1 MTYTTLIP
9 NGLPLVKRSLALEM
23 IDVQKDDFGAKIEAL
38 HLALQDK
45 IMSGKYDYTRA
56 IRDSVEVQAIVN
68 LTQKRL
74 GLKTDFIVNSIPGA
88 IMPVYLNK
96 HHVFIPEM
104 YRGKF
109 TIPDQQ
115 RAIDR
120 LKTGSTGG
128 VDMANA
134 RLSGIFTQYENK
146 IFMNY
151 DVFFKQMDMTAGEVT
166 AILLHEFGH
175 GFNAYAYSDKIRSNN
190 MIMAKIAEH
199 ITVNKK
205 NSDLKFVYTE
215 LKRVSN
221 KITEEEVEKMVT
233 GDRVIAGY
241 YWYKLAVEANG
252 LNDQSATM
260 VSNYD
265 RTAFESLS
273 DDFAT
278 RFGYGEQL
286 VTGLEKFYKNGF
298 PSPERSKSMW
308 VFMHVMEISFLC
320 IELTWIF
327 EALALGSFPTVII
340 AGLFIAMR
348 FYMDSDSGE
357 DRVYDKLKDR
367 YTRVRQQM
375 IEILKDTSLSREE
388 SRDLVSSIERVDD
401 IIKQTGEYKSI
412 YNLLAKLLI
421 PDSRK
426 VAGYVD
432 EQRVIESLAFNDM
445 FLQAAKLRNI

>member
-1 MTYTTLIP
+1 
-9 NGLPLVKRSLALEM
+9 M
-23 IDVQKDDFGAKIEAL
+23 IDIQRDNFGAKIEAL

-56 IRDSVEVQAIVN
+56 IRDSVEVRGIVE

-74 GLKTDFIVNSIPGA
+74 GLKTDFVVNSIPGA

-109 TIPDQQ
+109 TIPVQQ
-115 RAIDR
+115 RMLDQ

-151 DVFFKQMDMTAGEVT
+151 DVFFKQMDMTAGETT
-166 AILLHEFGH
+166 AILLHELGH
-175 GFNAYAYSDKIRSNN
+175 GFNAYAYADKIRSNN
-190 MIMAKIAEH
+190 MIMAKVAEH
-199 ITVNKK
+199 ITVKKK

-241 YWYKLAVEANG
+241 YWYKLAVEASG
-252 LNDQSATM
+252 LNDQSATL
-260 VSNYD
+260 VANYD

-273 DDFAT
+273 DDFAA

-286 VTGLEKFYKNGF
+286 VTGLEKFYKTGF
-298 PSPERSKSMW
+298 PSPERSKFMW
-308 VFMHVMEISFLC
+308 VFLHIVEVSFLC

-327 EALALGSFPTVII
+327 EALALGSFPTVVI

-375 IEILKDTSLSREE
+375 IEMLKDTSMGREE

-426 VAGYVD
+426 VANYVD
-432 EQRVIESLAFNDM
+432 EQRAIESLAFNDM